1 MILGN
6 GCIAAVEAMV
16 PATEGEVIWN
26 PVFELL
32 DI

>member
-1 MILGN
+1 MILCDGS
-6 GCIAAVEAMV
+6 IAAVEAMV
-16 PATEGEVIWN
+16 PATEGEVVWN